1 MYKRQAVKALRE
13 QIIYQIAFIES
24 ALDDPEHISLDGYG
38 ESLLSAIRG
47 MKEGLWRLIRSA
59 DNGRVMTEG
68 IKTVILGK
76 PNAGKSSLMNVL
88 VGEERAIVTDVA
100 GTTRDTLEETIRLED
115 ITLNAVSYTHLV
127 FLCCKKGEGID
138 ERGE

>member
-1 MYKRQAVKALRE
+1 
-13 QIIYQIAFIES
+13 
-24 ALDDPEHISLDGYG
+24 
-38 ESLLSAIRG
+38 

-100 GTTRDTLEETIRLED
+100 GTTRDTLEETIRLE
-115 ITLNAVSYTHLV
+115 TSL
-127 FLCCKKGEGID
+127 
-138 ERGE
+138 